1 MIQHNS
7 TQIKQLVTANDDPSY
22 QMSICSVLQIDIQYD
37 RSSFIVISRLI
48 RVESCQFGNIYNPP
62 SQTLAEYFLSV
73 LQINIQYDGSSFVV
87 TSCSIRVH
95 LCRFNNIFNPL
106 SQTLVEYFHKLTS
119 GMPFHVLKDGFSDLQ
134 YIQHHL
140 ANRLPVW
147 RFVNCLWQFATVWV
161 YWTTLYPLA
170 GCVHYLQFCLLG
182 FVSTFHHSTI
192 LSFRHSTIPTFRIT
206 ILFR

>member
-1 MIQHNS
+1 MIWHDS
-7 TQIKQLVTANDDPSY
+7 TRIEQLITANDDPSY
-22 QMSICSVLQIDIQYD
+22 QMSICSVLQINIQYD
-37 RSSFIVISRLI
+37 GSSFIVMSPLI
-48 RVESCQFGNIYNPP
+48 QVEPCQFDNIYNPP

-73 LQINIQYDGSSFVV
+73 LQIDIQYDGSSFVA
-87 TSCSIRVH
+87 TSCSIRVN

-106 SQTLVEYFHKLTS
+106 SQTLVEYILSLLQIDFWYAFSCHKRWFLRPPVS
-119 GMPFHVLKDGFSDLQ
+119 
-134 YIQHHL
+134 QHHL

-147 RFVNCLWQFATVWV
+147 QFVNCLWQLAAVWV

-192 LSFRHSTIPTFRIT
+192 LSFHHFN
-206 ILFR
+206 F